1 MSTHR
6 TEGIRQIIRGRGN
19 RAGMSVPGAF
29 LLALALP
36 LFSIATEPPAG
47 QLPPEAAVPPP
58 PGETVAPVRSAAE
71 LQQDLLK
78 VREQYVQARRD
89 LFRCQ
94 TGVDEGAGKELL
106 AETQRLRQEILRV
119 ESQAESSPE
128 QAELLADQARQLR
141 QTLYAKEAERTALLN
156 QSEEY
161 RTLSARESD
170 LHEQMKDMLQKLQD
184 TPAEP
189 SGTVEE

>member
-1 MSTHR
+1 M
-6 TEGIRQIIRGRGN
+6 
-19 RAGMSVPGAF
+19 
-29 LLALALP
+29 
-36 LFSIATEPPAG
+36 
-47 QLPPEAAVPPP
+47 
-58 PGETVAPVRSAAE
+58 
-71 LQQDLLK
+71 
-78 VREQYVQARRD
+78 
-89 LFRCQ
+89 FRCQ